1 VAAASAGNQSAEAR
15 PVAAQ
20 PTEGGPVIAQPA
32 ESLSR
37 PESVAPEPEADE
49 PEAATGQD
57 AAEPEPQDRPEPV
70 PGTAGPAAGDESA
83 LVISGQVTV
92 VPGIARYHRS
102 QCILIRFLGSDDL
115 ETMTRKAAEDAAF
128 APCRACQPD
137 KDVADS

>member
-1 VAAASAGNQSAEAR
+1 V
-15 PVAAQ
+15 
-20 PTEGGPVIAQPA
+20 
-32 ESLSR
+32 SR
-37 PESVAPEPEADE
+37 PESAAPEPEADE

-57 AAEPEPQDRPEPV
+57 AAEPEPQGRPEEPV
-70 PGTAGPAAGDESA
+70 PGTAGLAAGDESA
-83 LVISGQVTV
+83 QGISGQVTV

-137 KDVADS
+137 EDAADS